1 MGKYES
7 HDPLIPLIHFSFETK
22 KNILSEA
29 YHLTKK
35 ECSYIK
41 MKEVFNRRVKMDQ
54 TLPRSLK

>member
-7 HDPLIPLIHFSFETK
+7 HDPLIPLIHFSFGTK

-41 MKEVFNRRVKMDQ
+41 MKEVFNAE
-54 TLPRSLK
+54 